1 MEKLIQIQKL
11 QDRISNALEAELSRI
26 YDEQWI
32 TSGDVTPEQYLTWE
46 RHTEALAELFA
57 ELIEQNK
64 PL

>member
-1 MEKLIQIQKL
+1 MEKLQT
-11 QDRISNALEAELSRI
+11 RICNALEAELAKI

-46 RHTEALAELFA
+46 LHTKALAKLFA

-64 PL
+64 

>member
-1 MEKLIQIQKL
+1 MEQMIHIRKL

-26 YDEQWI
+26 YDEEWI
-32 TSGDVTPEQYLTWE
+32 TSGDVTPVQYLTWE
-46 RHTEALAELFA
+46 RHTEALAKLFA